1 MPDKL
6 ADVLPP
12 VTAIRAYMRAT
23 GWAEGPQGS
32 HGSVFTKG
40 EIKVC
45 VMHEDDDPDAVRMA
59 LYRLAQA
66 EERSPD
72 ETAAAVLA
80 HRAETVPAGSVPDD
94 TGRDLPSA
102 HANAQDRP
110 GPVHRPGPKRMVARQ
125 VAPSDCLACGQRW
138 PCEASWQARAE
149 RAEARLAEVRA
160 VLLEGGQGDGTV
172 RCRAIAI
179 VGTEGAGNGE

>member
-1 MPDKL
+1 M
-6 ADVLPP
+6 
-12 VTAIRAYMRAT
+12 TAP
-23 GWAEGPQGS
+23 GPG
-32 HGSVFTKG
+32 G
-40 EIKVC
+40 C
-45 VMHEDDDPDAVRMA
+45 VRYLRPDDDSTDPDGAA
-59 LYRLAQA
+59 RL
-66 EERSPD
+66 P
-72 ETAAAVLA
+72 LI
-80 HRAETVPAGSVPDD
+80 VPDD

-160 VLLEGGQGDGTV
+160 VLLEGGQGDGTA